1 MRDVHSFV
9 LALLVAFSLV
19 TPCHDL
25 YLSKSA
31 TLAPLA
37 TFENA
42 KDATLASLG
51 SVAQPH
57 GFPAF
62 LTSKSAKGCQIG
74 GRAVNESTA
83 PGLVRSGGDYMS
95 SLATSASRDAETRGV
110 AGAASSRCFPAVW

>member
-1 MRDVHSFV
+1 MRDVYLFV

-25 YLSKSA
+25 HLSKSA

-37 TFENA
+37 ILEGA

-74 GRAVNESTA
+74 GRAVMSLPLLLWYA
-83 PGLVRSGGDYMS
+83 PWRQPTELLGLSAAPASGWW
-95 SLATSASRDAETRGV
+95 SAY
-110 AGAASSRCFPAVW
+110 AA